1 MKNNLVVTIIVAVI
15 VGGISFF
22 GGMQYQKSQVSNF
35 AGVPSQFGQR
45 MIGQGFGGSQG
56 RQGSTPMRS
65 GGFASGEITS
75 IDNNTITIKTQDG
88 SSKIIIYSDSTKV
101 NKTSDGSK
109 SDLKVGERITAVGT
123 ESSGSITAQDISIGN
138 TMFRMGAPGV
148 QSNQNG
154 QPVPTQ

>member
-1 MKNNLVVTIIVAVI
+1 MKNNLVITIIVAVI
-15 VGGISFF
+15 VGGAAFF
-22 GGMQYQKSQVSNF
+22 GGMQYQKYQVPSF
-35 AGVPSQFGQR
+35 AGRPGAFGQR
-45 MIGQGFGGSQG
+45 MMGQGGTIGTGQGG
-56 RQGSTPMRS
+56 TPMRS
-65 GGFASGEITS
+65 GSFASGEITS
-75 IDNNTITIKTQDG
+75 IDSNTITIKTQDG

-148 QSNQNG
+148 QSKQNG